1 MVVTRTI
8 HIAASPE
15 TVFAFLI
22 DPLKMRQWKGI
33 NATLSPYPG
42 GQFQVALNEQD
53 TIRGEYVEGVPYR
66 PVVFTWGWDAPDSLV
81 PPGPSTVATDLAPH
95 NTDPLPSQ
103 FHPRLPHH
111 PR

>member
-42 GQFQVALNEQD
+42 GQFQVTNL
-53 TIRGEYVEGVPYR
+53 
-66 PVVFTWGWDAPDSLV
+66 L
-81 PPGPSTVATDLAPH
+81 
-95 NTDPLPSQ
+95 
-103 FHPRLPHH
+103 
-111 PR
+111 

>member
-1 MVVTRTI
+1 MVLRQPDDSMVVTRTI

-42 GQFQVALNEQD
+42 GQFQVTNL
-53 TIRGEYVEGVPYR
+53 
-66 PVVFTWGWDAPDSLV
+66 L
-81 PPGPSTVATDLAPH
+81 
-95 NTDPLPSQ
+95 
-103 FHPRLPHH
+103 
-111 PR
+111 

>member
-33 NATLSPYPG
+33 NATVSHYTG
-42 GQFQVALNEQD
+42 GQFQVTNL
-53 TIRGEYVEGVPYR
+53 
-66 PVVFTWGWDAPDSLV
+66 L
-81 PPGPSTVATDLAPH
+81 
-95 NTDPLPSQ
+95 
-103 FHPRLPHH
+103 
-111 PR
+111 